1 MWGRVT
7 TMLPA
12 ATRMLPGRRNRGMNT
27 ATAMLIG
34 AGIGIATWE
43 MMRRTNAAGNLMN
56 GNMGNMAENAM
67 DTLGNMAGI
76 NNTQLAGMADEV
88 MDAIK

>member
-1 MWGRVT
+1 MWEMVSN
-7 TMLPA
+7 LIPA
-12 ATRMLPGRRNRGMNT
+12 ANRMLPGRRNRGLNT

-43 MMRRTNAAGNLMN
+43 MMRRTNPV
-56 GNMGNMAENAM
+56 GNMMNRKMNNMVDDTM
-67 DTLGNMAGI
+67 DMNVPGIDNSTMAK
-76 NNTQLAGMADEV
+76 MADEV